1 MIGDDQVTER
11 KKRERNMQKN
21 ILCFGDSNTWG
32 YIPGT
37 GERYAPEVRWP
48 GVMAAALGAGYHIS
62 EDGLNGRT
70 TGFDFPWADCRNG
83 QSGLPYALLSQ
94 RPLDLLIIALGI
106 NDLTVV
112 DSAFSAKSAAGLIRK
127 ARMLQA
133 VPDAGTHI
141 FRDDVKILIVAPA
154 PVHPDY
160 DRMFNAEYYADSC
173 RLAERY
179 REMAQENGVE
189 YLNAGDYA
197 EASPVDCVHYTPESH
212 RDLGL
217 AIAQKVR
224 EILGN

>member
-1 MIGDDQVTER
+1 MYSSSHLPSKDNAFTR
-11 KKRERNMQKN
+11 
-21 ILCFGDSNTWG
+21 
-32 YIPGT
+32 
-37 GERYAPEVRWP
+37 
-48 GVMAAALGAGYHIS
+48 HIS

-83 QSGLPYALLSQ
+83 QSGLAYALLSQ
-94 RPLDLLIIALGI
+94 RPLDLLIISLGI

-112 DSAFSAKSAAGLIRK
+112 DSAFSAKSAAGLIRR

-133 VPDAGTHI
+133 VPDAGTRI
-141 FRDDVKILIVAPA
+141 FRGDVKILIVAPA

-160 DRMFNAEYYADSC
+160 DRMFNQAYYADSC

-197 EASPVDCVHYTPESH
+197 KASPVDCVHYTPESH

-217 AIAQKVR
+217 AIARDLTLLMQGRFDIKIDGDLFKAIV
-224 EILGN
+224 ELKKA